1 MRKCMFEKGKR
12 TAAAAALAF
21 VLAAGSIA
29 GCGGSGGLE
38 EAVQAVGEAVGG
50 QGEDSQE
57 AAQGEAA
64 QGEDAQAEGEAAETA
79 PQLPEYAPVDPES
92 VPESA
97 EGDFIYE
104 DYGDTI
110 QADAHDGHI
119 I

>member
-50 QGEDSQE
+50 QGEDRVPCEWLFRPLSPLGPSAITCSVRGRVPRLYVQ
-57 AAQGEAA
+57 QGKTPFFANYLE
-64 QGEDAQAEGEAAETA
+64 
-79 PQLPEYAPVDPES
+79 
-92 VPESA
+92 
-97 EGDFIYE
+97 
-104 DYGDTI
+104 
-110 QADAHDGHI
+110 
-119 I
+119 